1 MTPSPDLRP
10 RLQTLLAGHRIWGQL
25 DTGALQS
32 LAAQW
37 RVEPMRQGER
47 LLSQGR
53 LHSRLGL
60 VVEGGLQPQDSFPI
74 GNVGRLDGPMTADEF
89 ASHVES
95 VLGRQVL
102 HIGDTQ
108 DEIETLAWCTGAAQ
122 GFIDQAQALGV
133 DAYLSGEI
141 SEPTTHFARETGIH
155 YFACGHHATERYG
168 VQALGEWLADEYGL
182 EHTFIDIDNP
192 V

>member
-1 MTPSPDLRP
+1 
-10 RLQTLLAGHRIWGQL
+10 
-25 DTGALQS
+25 
-32 LAAQW
+32 
-37 RVEPMRQGER
+37 
-47 LLSQGR
+47 
-53 LHSRLGL
+53 
-60 VVEGGLQPQDSFPI
+60 
-74 GNVGRLDGPMTADEF
+74 
-89 ASHVES
+89 VES
-95 VLGRQVL
+95 VLGREAL
-102 HIGDTQ
+102 HIGDGE

-122 GFIDQAQALGV
+122 GFIEQAQALGV

-168 VQALGEWLADEYGL
+168 VQAVGEWLANEYGL